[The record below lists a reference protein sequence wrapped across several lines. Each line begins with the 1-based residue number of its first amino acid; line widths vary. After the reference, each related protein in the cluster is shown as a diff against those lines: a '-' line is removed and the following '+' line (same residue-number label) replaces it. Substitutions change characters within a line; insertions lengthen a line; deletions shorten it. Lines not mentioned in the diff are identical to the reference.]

1 MQSVCAY
8 SLTNSS
14 FLFTL
19 DKSINLVYE
28 IFFKNS
34 STDAIMFRRHKS
46 KGIYI
51 VKSAT
56 EGIVKVTATII
67 DVSPQ

>member
-1 MQSVCAY
+1 MQSVCSY

-34 STDAIMFRRHKS
+34 SIDAIMFRRHKS

-51 VKSAT
+51 VKSAK
-56 EGIVKVTATII
+56 EGIVKVTATIN
-67 DVSPQ
+67 DVSSQ